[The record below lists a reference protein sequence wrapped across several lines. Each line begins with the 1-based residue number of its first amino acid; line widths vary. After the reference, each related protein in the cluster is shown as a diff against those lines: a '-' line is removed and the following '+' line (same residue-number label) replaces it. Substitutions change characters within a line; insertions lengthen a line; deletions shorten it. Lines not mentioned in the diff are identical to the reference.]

1 MADEVQVRKSSEVA
15 PQRSLPALSRIE
27 REMARLEREMDR
39 RFGDFFGSGLRPFWS
54 RWWPGSVES
63 YAAPVV
69 DVYEENDDIV
79 LKAELPGMTKDDI
92 EVNVTDHQLTLKGE
106 KKKKEEIKEDDYYSC
121 ERSFGSFTRILDL
134 PADVQTD
141 KAKASFKD
149 GVLEIRV
156 PKSEEAKRKRITV
169 KVE

>member
-1 MADEVQVRKSSEVA
+1 MANEVQVRKGSDVSPE
-15 PQRSLPALSRIE
+15 RSLPAMSRIE
-27 REMARLEREMDR
+27 REMDRLERDMDR
-39 RFGDFFGSGLRPFWS
+39 RFGDFFGGGLRPLWS
-54 RWWPGSVES
+54 RWWPARAES
-63 YAAPVV
+63 FAAPVV
-69 DVYEENDDIV
+69 DIYEEKDDIV

-106 KKKKEEIKEDDYYSC
+106 KKKEEEVKEDNYYRC
-121 ERSFGSFTRILDL
+121 ERSFGSFSRVVDL
-134 PADVQTD
+134 PEEVQTE

-156 PKSEEAKRKRITV
+156 PKTEEAKRKRIKV